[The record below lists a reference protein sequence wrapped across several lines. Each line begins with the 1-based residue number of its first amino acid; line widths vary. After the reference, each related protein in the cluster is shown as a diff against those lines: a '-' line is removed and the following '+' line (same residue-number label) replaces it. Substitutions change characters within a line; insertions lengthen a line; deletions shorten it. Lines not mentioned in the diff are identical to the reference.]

1 MRLVID
7 TNVLLSALISSA
19 SPSAQILALWRSR
32 KFELLTSAEQ
42 IEEIARVTRYP
53 RIRARLAPALAG
65 RLVNL
70 LRDVAIVVEKLPEVD
85 RFPDP
90 DDNYLLALAEAGQ
103 ADFLVTGDNP
113 LLALK
118 RHKSTRIVTPAA
130 LLHQMMER
138 SKIVG
143 SANR

>member
-19 SPSAQILALWRSR
+19 SPSAQILALWRTR

-42 IEEIARVTRYP
+42 IDEIARVTRYP
-53 RIRARLAPALAG
+53 RIRAGLAPPLAG
-65 RLVNL
+65 RLVNR
-70 LRDVAIVVEKLPEVD
+70 LRDLAILVEKLPKLD
-85 RFPDP
+85 RSLDP

-103 ADFLVTGDNP
+103 AHFLVTGDKP

-118 RHKSTRIVTPAA
+118 HRKSTRIVTPAA
-130 LLHQMMER
+130 LLKLLKNQGT
-138 SKIVG
+138 K
-143 SANR
+143 